1 MKKVFFKVNRFITK
15 EFQMIMKVERKN
27 IKTNNGKSKTKKK

>member
-15 EFQMIMKVERKN
+15 EFQMIIFADAVMMH
-27 IKTNNGKSKTKKK
+27 IKG